1 MTYSLFD
8 SAIHTL
14 TPPALISLAA
24 ALVVVVRSVCKETKE
39 LVHSL
44 ILSGCDFAYFFLQFY
59 IRLRFF
65 LTVLVLSGW
74 CFFSIYIWIFSQ
86 VLENEIHSFVELQ
99 TRFFFSHSIS
109 LSTVWYN
116 FLDPCALG
124 LNSFIFFFLLSIHFQ
139 ATEREQQKKTK
150 KNRTWAM
157 WWRILNRFAET
168 IVPKLSWCLH
178 VRVLMLPQI
187 LRIQFIIQTHR
198 EIIMIKKRETNRKKR
213 RCISKWDDA
222 PCSPVHHHSNWC
234 TRGNDQ
240 PNERTQA
247 KQQTTTLCTSL

>member
-1 MTYSLFD
+1 MRFIPLLSFKLVSFFPFYLSVNC
-8 SAIHTL
+8 
-14 TPPALISLAA
+14 LIQFLGSMRAWA
-24 ALVVVVRSVCKETKE
+24 RFF
-39 LVHSL
+39 H
-44 ILSGCDFAYFFLQFY
+44 IFYFFSQFT
-59 IRLRFF
+59 FKP
-65 LTVLVLSGW
+65 
-74 CFFSIYIWIFSQ
+74 Q
-86 VLENEIHSFVELQ
+86 KEN
-99 TRFFFSHSIS
+99 
-109 LSTVWYN
+109 N
-116 FLDPCALG
+116 
-124 LNSFIFFFLLSIHFQ
+124 
-139 ATEREQQKKTK
+139 KKTK

-198 EIIMIKKRETNRKKR
+198 EIIMIKKTEKPTEKR

-247 KQQTTTLCTSL
+247 KQQTTTLCTSQ